1 MNPAEQYSHTAG
13 SVFLS
18 VVIPAYNE
26 EKFIEKTL
34 TKIASYLN
42 VQSYEWEVIVVDDA
56 STDSTVARIKQFISQ
71 QTDNKVRL
79 LINEK
84 NRQKGATIRRGVLA
98 TKGKYA
104 VFLDADYAYP
114 IDQIDNFLS
123 HLENGVHIVIGDRTD
138 PGTTYFVKPSSFS
151 YIYQRYLLSR
161 IFNTLVRLLL
171 VKGIHDT
178 QCGMKA
184 FQTKAAKAVFEKISI
199 SSFAFDVEMLYI
211 AQQNGRK
218 IVQVPVTF
226 NYIDEPSSVRL
237 FKHSL
242 VMFRSLVQIKF
253 NAWRKIYV
261 LNPRFVDRP
270 RARGKD

>member
-1 MNPAEQYSHTAG
+1 
-13 SVFLS
+13 
-18 VVIPAYNE
+18 
-26 EKFIEKTL
+26 
-34 TKIASYLN
+34 
-42 VQSYEWEVIVVDDA
+42 
-56 STDSTVARIKQFISQ
+56 
-71 QTDNKVRL
+71 
-79 LINEK
+79 
-84 NRQKGATIRRGVLA
+84 
-98 TKGKYA
+98 
-104 VFLDADYAYP
+104 
-114 IDQIDNFLS
+114 
-123 HLENGVHIVIGDRTD
+123 
-138 PGTTYFVKPSSFS
+138 
-151 YIYQRYLLSR
+151 
-161 IFNTLVRLLL
+161 
-171 VKGIHDT
+171 
-178 QCGMKA
+178 MKA